1 MLVPSS
7 KTLGHS
13 PPISLI
19 SNYSIKKLNKNK
31 IFKKFKNS
39 SQLSI
44 KKEYFFFS
52 LLINDFHLNILRNND
67 FVYLFWLIVF
77 FFLDRVSQLMISI
90 SDDYTFYLQTKIL
103 ISIWCRRELNL
114 RFLMINSLLILYGYL
129 FGVLLLLLLLFILQ
143 SL

>member
-1 MLVPSS
+1 MILFILVDS
-7 KTLGHS
+7 
-13 PPISLI
+13 
-19 SNYSIKKLNKNK
+19 
-31 IFKKFKNS
+31 
-39 SQLSI
+39 
-44 KKEYFFFS
+44 
-52 LLINDFHLNILRNND
+52 
-67 FVYLFWLIVF
+67 F

-129 FGVLLLLLLLFILQ
+129 FGVFFFFLLFLLLLFILQ